1 MTSKWYTGI
10 GSRET
15 PQDICAV
22 MTDAAA
28 ELATR
33 GWGLRSGGAVGADQA
48 FEEGWWG
55 HRQQK
60 DICYTAD
67 DYECYVPWWG
77 YEGHEMA
84 SHDGKNLNPENW
96 PNYFTATVM
105 AALLHPNW
113 DACKQGAKKMH
124 ARNCYQVLGQDLATP
139 SKFVIG
145 YAKTDKK
152 GVPQGGTATAFRLA
166 DKAGIKVFN
175 LYIPEH
181 LDRLKTFIGE

>member
-15 PQDICAV
+15 PDDVLEV
-22 MTDAAA
+22 MTKAGKA
-28 ELATR
+28 LAQK
-33 GWGLRSGGAVGADQA
+33 GWGLRSGGATGADQA
-48 FEEGWWG
+48 FESGWWL
-55 HRQQK
+55 HRQQQ
-60 DICYTAD
+60 DICYTAN

-77 YEGHEMA
+77 YEGHERT
-84 SHDGKNLNPENW
+84 SHDGKNFNPETW
-96 PNYFTATVM
+96 PTYFTAMVI

-113 DACKQGAKKMH
+113 DACKRGAKAMH
-124 ARNCYQVLGQDLATP
+124 ARNCYQVLGPDLATP

-145 YAKTDKK
+145 YAKTDRK
-152 GVPQGGTATAFRLA
+152 GIPQGGTATAFKLA
-166 DKAGIKVFN
+166 KTSGIEVFN

>member
-1 MTSKWYTGI
+1 VSKWYTGI

-15 PQDICAV
+15 PQDIQAV

-28 ELATR
+28 ELATL

-60 DICYTAD
+60 GIDYTAN

-77 YEGHEMA
+77 YEGHEMS
-84 SHDGKNLNPENW
+84 SHDGCNINPESW

-113 DACKQGAKKMH
+113 EACKQGAKKMH
-124 ARNCYQVLGQDLATP
+124 ARNCYQVLGKDLATP

-152 GVPQGGTATAFRLA
+152 GVPQGGTATAFKLA
-166 DKAGIKVFN
+166 KTSGIEVFN

>member
-1 MTSKWYTGI
+1 MSKWYTGI

-15 PQDICAV
+15 PEDVLEV
-22 MTDAAA
+22 MTKAGKA
-28 ELATR
+28 LAQK
-33 GWGLRSGGAVGADQA
+33 GWGLRSGGAVGADTA
-48 FEEGWWG
+48 FALGWLDWYGNETPWPDDPHLEVYIPWSGYNGHDEGAMFG
-55 HRQQK
+55 
-60 DICYTAD
+60 A
-67 DYECYVPWWG
+67 
-77 YEGHEMA
+77 
-84 SHDGKNLNPENW
+84 NLNPESW

-152 GVPQGGTATAFRLA
+152 GVPQGGTATAFKLA
-166 DKAGIKVFN
+166 KISGIEVFN

-181 LDRLKTFIGE
+181 LDRLTKFIGE